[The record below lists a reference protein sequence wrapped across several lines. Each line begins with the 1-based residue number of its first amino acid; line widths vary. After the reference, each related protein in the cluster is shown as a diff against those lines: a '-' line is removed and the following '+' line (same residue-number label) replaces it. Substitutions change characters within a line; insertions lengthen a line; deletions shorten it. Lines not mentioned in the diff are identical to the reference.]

1 MTTVF
6 DKFAIS
12 DHLASTDKNCRL
24 PQVTGKPEIKY
35 SKNKLKLK
43 QLPPDGNILHG
54 HCQVKIK
61 IL

>member
-35 SKNKLKLK
+35 SKNKIK
-43 QLPPDGNILHG
+43 
-54 HCQVKIK
+54 VKTMTDNSYHLMAISYMAIVK
-61 IL
+61 

>member
-24 PQVTGKPEIKY
+24 PKVTGKPEIKY
-35 SKNKLKLK
+35 SKNKIK
-43 QLPPDGNILHG
+43 
-54 HCQVKIK
+54 VKIMTDNSYHLMAISYMDIVK
-61 IL
+61 